1 MDGCLDVCGPR
12 GTSAFMQPPGQAE
25 RISSAGRVPM
35 SLSCVTVCAMG
46 VVELAKGDCELDKFK
61 ARSWVGRHRHVTWSV
76 FALAVVAGI
85 RAKAARSASGR
96 ARQKSESYCF
106 KWCGRLSPTR
116 RKRWRGRYGD
126 GGISTVPVAATIG
139 NERRNQRIGNYG
151 CRTSGRQ
158 SRWTATASCNFR
170 RSCTRPLLFR
180 AYFR

>member
-106 KWCGRLSPTR
+106 KWCGRSFPTPSKCWPGWCGDDGTRTCPQQPLS
-116 RKRWRGRYGD
+116 KYMIED
-126 GGISTVPVAATIG
+126 IFVKVVEIG
-139 NERRNQRIGNYG
+139 QLRTAHRLTQGTQTG
-151 CRTSGRQ
+151 SRTSVSDTGR
-158 SRWTATASCNFR
+158 R
-170 RSCTRPLLFR
+170 
-180 AYFR
+180 